1 MDIFVEQL
9 VKKKK
14 STGQI
19 LAIVGTVFLALILLL
34 VSLLLFR
41 FLGAFAFL
49 LVVAG
54 FYGLWY
60 LLTAQ
65 NIEYEYCVTN
75 GDIDIDRIVAQRKRK
90 RIVSVSGKKIESAGR
105 YLPEKWAGRGVDCT
119 IVAAPSNREDNL
131 YYFTY
136 RSKKRGHTLVIFQPD
151 ERVRESL
158 YENLPKLVQLDW
170 DKTGKQ
176 SPQTEE

>member
-19 LAIVGTVFLALILLL
+19 LAIIAIIIAAVFLLAISILFIG
-34 VSLLLFR
+34 VV
-41 FLGAFAFL
+41 GAFAAFII
-49 LVVAG
+49 VGV
-54 FYGLWY
+54 FYGAWY

-75 GDIDIDRIVAQRKRK
+75 GDIDIDRIVAQRKRQ
-90 RIVSVSGKKIESAGR
+90 RIVSVSGKKIESAGH
-105 YLPEKWAGRGVDCT
+105 YVPEQWVGRQIDRTV
-119 IVAAPSNREDNL
+119 IAAPSDHEDNL

-136 RSKKRGHTLVIFQPD
+136 HSKKRGHTLVVFQPD
-151 ERVRESL
+151 DRVKDSF
-158 YENLPKLVQLDW
+158 YEGLPKLVQLDFN
-170 DKTGKQ
+170 K
-176 SPQTEE
+176 E

>member
-14 STGQI
+14 SAGQI
-19 LAIVGTVFLALILLL
+19 LAIIGTVLLAVFLLALSILFIAW
-34 VSLLLFR
+34 VRGFA
-41 FLGAFAFL
+41 AFII
-49 LVVAG
+49 VGV
-54 FYGLWY
+54 FYGAWY

-75 GDIDIDRIVAQRKRK
+75 GDIDIDRIVAQRKRQ

-105 YLPEKWAGRGVDCT
+105 YLPEKWAGRPMDRTV
-119 IVAAPSNREDNL
+119 IAAPSDHEDNL

-136 RSKKRGHTLVIFQPD
+136 HSKKRGHTLVVFQPD
-151 ERVRESL
+151 DRVKDSF
-158 YENLPKLVQLDW
+158 YEGLPKLVQLDFN
-170 DKTGKQ
+170 K
-176 SPQTEE
+176 E

>member
-1 MDIFVEQL
+1 MDFFVEQL

-14 STGQI
+14 SAGQI
-19 LAIVGTVFLALILLL
+19 LAIVGTVLLALVLLAISILLIQ
-34 VSLLLFR
+34 FT
-41 FLGAFAFL
+41 GAISML
-49 LVVAG
+49 IVVG
-54 FYGLWY
+54 VFYGAWY

-105 YLPEKWAGRGVDCT
+105 YVPEKWVGRPMDRTV
-119 IVAAPSNREDNL
+119 IAAPSDREDNL

-136 RSKKRGHTLVIFQPD
+136 HSKKRGHTLVVFQPD
-151 ERVRESL
+151 ERVKNSL
-158 YENLPKLVQLDW
+158 YEGLPKLVQLDF
-170 DKTGKQ
+170 DK
-176 SPQTEE
+176 E

>member
-14 STGQI
+14 SVGQI
-19 LAIVGTVFLALILLL
+19 FAIIGTILLAVFLLVLSILFIS
-34 VSLLLFR
+34 VV
-41 FLGAFAFL
+41 GAFAGF
-49 LVVAG
+49 VIVG
-54 FYGLWY
+54 VFYGAWY

-75 GDIDIDRIVAQRKRK
+75 GDIDIDRIVAQRKRR

-105 YLPEKWAGRGVDCT
+105 YLPEKWAGRQMDRTV
-119 IVAAPSNREDNL
+119 IAAPSDREDNL

-136 RSKKRGHTLVIFQPD
+136 HSKKRGHTLVVFQPD
-151 ERVRESL
+151 ERVKESL
-158 YENLPKLVQLDW
+158 YEGLPKLVQLDW
-170 DKTGKQ
+170 DK
-176 SPQTEE
+176 E

>member
-19 LAIVGTVFLALILLL
+19 VAIAGTILLALILLAL
-34 VSLLLFR
+34 SVLLIGIVGPLS
-41 FLGAFAFL
+41 AIII
-49 LVVAG
+49 VAV
-54 FYGLWY
+54 FYGAWY

-75 GDIDIDRIVAQRKRK
+75 GDIDIDRIVAQRKRE
-90 RIVSVSGKKIESAGR
+90 RIVSVAGRKIESAGR
-105 YLPEKWAGRGVDCT
+105 YVPEKWTGRNIDRTV
-119 IVAAPSNREDNL
+119 VAAPSDREENL

-136 RSKKRGHTLVIFQPD
+136 HSKKRGNTLVIFQPD
-151 ERVRESL
+151 DRVKESL
-158 YENLPKLVQLDW
+158 YEGLPKLVQLDW
-170 DKTGKQ
+170 DKD
-176 SPQTEE
+176 E

>member
-1 MDIFVEQL
+1 MDTFVEQL

-19 LAIVGTVFLALILLL
+19 LAIIGIVLAAVLLL
-34 VSLLLFR
+34 AVSIVFISIV
-41 FLGAFAFL
+41 GAFAAFII
-49 LVVAG
+49 AG
-54 FYGLWY
+54 VFYGAWY

-75 GDIDIDRIVAQRKRK
+75 GDIDIDRIVAQRKRR

-105 YLPEKWAGRGVDCT
+105 YVPEKWAGRPMDRTV
-119 IVAAPSNREDNL
+119 IAAPSDREDNL

-136 RSKKRGHTLVIFQPD
+136 HSKKRGHTLVVFQPD
-151 ERVRESL
+151 DRVKDSF
-158 YENLPKLVQLDW
+158 YEGLPKLVQLDFN
-170 DKTGKQ
+170 K
-176 SPQTEE
+176 E

>member
-1 MDIFVEQL
+1 MDFFVEQL

-19 LAIVGTVFLALILLL
+19 LAIVGTILLALVLLAI
-34 VSLLLFR
+34 SLLLIEFT
-41 FLGAFAFL
+41 GAISML
-49 LVVAG
+49 IVVG
-54 FYGLWY
+54 VFYGAWY

-75 GDIDIDRIVAQRKRK
+75 GDIDIDRIVGQRKRQ

-105 YLPEKWAGRGVDCT
+105 YIPEKWAGRSIDRTV
-119 IVAAPSNREDNL
+119 IAAPSNREDNL

-136 RSKKRGHTLVIFQPD
+136 RSKKRGHTLVVFQPD
-151 ERVRESL
+151 DRVKNSL
-158 YENLPKLVQLDW
+158 YEGLPKLVQLDW
-170 DKTGKQ
+170 DK
-176 SPQTEE
+176 E